1 VIRWLLMGMLLAAP
15 ALAPAEDAALRAI
28 EDCRARLDARSD
40 LGIERIRQ
48 RCPGLLPALQQAP
61 WRQLLP
67 ASLGER
73 REDVSADSLRALAEL
88 VTQAADAGTRR
99 AAPDPAALAPVLAE
113 LGEAGQ
119 QGATRWERFKR
130 WLKDKFEGRSGPEEA
145 GWLEKLRRELHTSE
159 GVMKLITYAGY
170 ALILVLVLF
179 VIWSELRAL
188 GLFGGTARA
197 SRRAAAAADWRR
209 RLMLTDVF
217 AAPLAD
223 RPGMLLRLLGEAL
236 VRSHR
241 LPSADGLTAS
251 ELARQARL
259 DAEAERAALARV
271 AGTAEQVR
279 YAAERPADAVLEGT
293 VEEARELLG
302 RLAHARGVR
311 R

>member
-1 VIRWLLMGMLLAAP
+1 MRRWLLCSLLLAAP
-15 ALAPAEDAALRAI
+15 ALAEDPALRAI
-28 EDCRARLDARSD
+28 EECRARLDARSD

-61 WRQLLP
+61 WSELLP

-73 REDVSADSLRALAEL
+73 REEISADSLRALAEL
-88 VTQAADAGTRR
+88 VKQASDAGTQR
-99 AAPDPAALAPVLAE
+99 APPDVAALAPVLAE

-130 WLKDKFEGRSGPEEA
+130 WLKDKLEGRSGPEEA

-159 GVMKLITYAGY
+159 GVMKVITYAGY
-170 ALILVLVLF
+170 ALVLVLVLF
-179 VIWSELRAL
+179 VIWSELRAM
-188 GLFGGTARA
+188 GLLGGTRRA
-197 SRRAAAAADWRR
+197 SRRGGAAADWRR

-217 AAPLAD
+217 EAPLAE
-223 RPGMLLRLLGEAL
+223 RPGMLLKLLGEAL
-236 VRSHR
+236 VRAHR
-241 LPSADGLTAS
+241 LPAADGLTATA
-251 ELARQARL
+251 LARDARL
-259 DAEAERAALARV
+259 EAESERAALARV

-279 YAAERPADAVLEGT
+279 YAADRPADAVLEGT

-302 RLAHARGVR
+302 RLANARGMR